1 METIKKLLDVRKKNK
16 KSKPDFVIK
25 ESKFSSGVKKKWRY
39 PRGMHNGSRQYHK
52 GKPIK
57 PTTGYG
63 SPKAVR
69 HLHSSGKSVVLVK
82 NTTDLEGLN
91 KDTQI
96 ITIAKIGKK
105 KMLAIL
111 DVAKT
116 NNFEV
121 TNVKDINQKVEKI
134 STDFAARKK
143 LRENKQ
149 KNKTQKEAE
158 KTKRAEEKKKK
169 EEEKKAKESKEN
181 SPKNEEKEQEIKEQ
195 KKSIEKEIIK
205 KK

>member
-1 METIKKLLDVRKKNK
+1 METIKKLLDVRKKSK

-63 SPKAVR
+63 SPKEVR
-69 HLHSSGKSVVLVK
+69 HLHKSGKAVVVVK

-96 ITIAKIGKK
+96 VLIAKIGKK
-105 KMLAIL
+105 KMLGIL
-111 DVAKT
+111 NVAQK
-116 NNFEV
+116 NQLEIA
-121 TNVKDINQKVEKI
+121 NVKDIEKKVEQI
-134 STDFAARKK
+134 NTDFTARKK
-143 LRENKQ
+143 LRDSKQ
-149 KNKTQKEAE
+149 KDKTKKETE
-158 KTKRAEEKKKK
+158 KIKRAEEKKKK

-181 SPKNEEKEQEIKEQ
+181 VPRIEEKEQELKEQ
-195 KKSIEKEIIK
+195 KKSFEKEIIK

>member
-1 METIKKLLDVRKKNK
+1 METIKKLLDVRKKSK

-25 ESKFSSGVKKKWRY
+25 ESKFSSGVEKKWRY

-63 SPKAVR
+63 SPKEVR
-69 HLHSSGKSVVLVK
+69 HLHKSGKSVVLVK
-82 NTTDLEGLN
+82 NITDLEGLN

-111 DVAKT
+111 DVAQK
-116 NNFEV
+116 NQLEV
-121 TNVKDINQKVEKI
+121 SNVKDVNKKVEQI
-134 STDFAARKK
+134 TTDFTARKQV
-143 LRENKQ
+143 RESKQ
-149 KNKTQKEAE
+149 KDKTKKEAE
-158 KTKRAEEKKKK
+158 KTKQAEEKKKK
-169 EEEKKAKESKEN
+169 EEEKKAKEAKEN
-181 SPKNEEKEQEIKEQ
+181 APKAEEKEQEIKEQ
-195 KKSIEKEIIK
+195 KKSFEKEIIK

>member
-25 ESKFSSGVKKKWRY
+25 ESKFSSGVKTKWRY

-116 NNFEV
+116 NNIEV

-169 EEEKKAKESKEN
+169 EEEKKAKESKEKSTN
-181 SPKNEEKEQEIKEQ
+181 SEEKEQEIKEQ

>member
-1 METIKKLLDVRKKNK
+1 METIKKLLDIRKKSK
-16 KSKPDFVIK
+16 KSKPDFIIK
-25 ESKFSSGVKKKWRY
+25 ESKFSSGVKKRWRT

-52 GKPIK
+52 GKPVK

-69 HLHSSGKSVVLVK
+69 HLHQSGKKIVLVK
-82 NTTDLEGLN
+82 NTEDLEGLN

-96 ITIAKIGKK
+96 ITIARIGKK

-111 DVAKT
+111 GVAEK
-116 NNFEV
+116 NNLEV
-121 TNVKDINQKVEKI
+121 TNVKDINKKVEQI

-143 LRENKQ
+143 LRETKQ
-149 KNKTQKEAE
+149 NDKNKKEVE
-158 KTKRAEEKKKK
+158 KNKRAEEKKKK
-169 EEEKKAKESKEN
+169 EEEKKAKESKE
-181 SPKNEEKEQEIKEQ
+181 SISKNEEKEQEIKEQ

>member
-1 METIKKLLDVRKKNK
+1 MEKIKKLLDIRKKSK

-25 ESKFSSGVKKKWRY
+25 ESKFSSGVEKKWRF
-39 PRGMHNGSRQYHK
+39 PRGKHSGSRQYHK

-63 SPKAVR
+63 SPRAVR
-69 HLHSSGKSVVLVK
+69 HLHKSGKSVVLVK
-82 NTTDLEGLN
+82 NTMDLEGLN

-111 DVAKT
+111 EVAQK
-116 NNFEV
+116 NHIEV
-121 TNVKDINQKVEKI
+121 SNVKDVNKKVEQI
-134 STDFAARKK
+134 NIDFNARKK
-143 LRENKQ
+143 LRESKQ
-149 KNKTQKEAE
+149 KDKTKKEAE

-169 EEEKKAKESKEN
+169 EEEKKAKEAKEN
-181 SPKNEEKEQEIKEQ
+181 IPSTEEKEQEIKEQ
-195 KKSIEKEIIK
+195 KKSFEKEIIK

>member
-1 METIKKLLDVRKKNK
+1 METIKKLLDVRKKSK

-63 SPKAVR
+63 SPKEVR
-69 HLHSSGKSVVLVK
+69 HLHKSGKAMVLVK

-91 KDTQI
+91 KDTQM

-111 DVAKT
+111 DVAQK
-116 NNFEV
+116 NQLEV
-121 TNVKDINQKVEKI
+121 SNVKDVNKKVEQI
-134 STDFAARKK
+134 TTDFTARKQ
-143 LRENKQ
+143 LRESKQ
-149 KNKTQKEAE
+149 KDKNQKEAE

-169 EEEKKAKESKEN
+169 EEEKKAKE
-181 SPKNEEKEQEIKEQ
+181 KNPNTEEKEQMIKDQ

-205 KK
+205 KQ

>member
-1 METIKKLLDVRKKNK
+1 METIKKLLDVRKKSK

-25 ESKFSSGVKKKWRY
+25 ESKFSSGVEKKWRY
-39 PRGMHNGSRQYHK
+39 PRGKHSGSRQYHK

-63 SPKAVR
+63 SPKEVR
-69 HLHSSGKSVVLVK
+69 HLHKSGKAVVLVK

-111 DVAKT
+111 DVAQK
-116 NNFEV
+116 NQLEV
-121 TNVKDINQKVEKI
+121 SNVKDVNKKVEQI
-134 STDFAARKK
+134 TTDFTARKQ
-143 LRENKQ
+143 LRESKQ
-149 KNKTQKEAE
+149 KDKTKKEAE

-169 EEEKKAKESKEN
+169 EEEKKAKENKEN
-181 SPKNEEKEQEIKEQ
+181 APKTEEKDQEIKEQ
-195 KKSIEKEIIK
+195 KKSFEKEIIK

>member
-1 METIKKLLDVRKKNK
+1 METIKKLLDVRKKSK

-69 HLHSSGKSVVLVK
+69 HLHQSGKKVVLVK
-82 NTTDLEGLN
+82 KVADLEGLN

-96 ITIAKIGKK
+96 ITVAKIGKK

-111 DVAKT
+111 EVAQK
-116 NNFEV
+116 NNIEV
-121 TNVKDINQKVEKI
+121 TNVKDITKKVEKI
-134 STDFAARKK
+134 NTDFTARKK
-143 LRENKQ
+143 LREDKQ
-149 KNKTQKEAE
+149 KNKTKKEAE
-158 KTKRAEEKKKK
+158 KSKIAEEKKKK
-169 EEEKKAKESKEN
+169 EEEKKAKESKDNLSNVEA
-181 SPKNEEKEQEIKEQ
+181 KEQEIKDQ